1 MTSTPTAV
9 DINKRMYFQTDYKYL
24 PIGSNINV
32 HLISIGFGL
41 TL

>member
-1 MTSTPTAV
+1 LRIFV
-9 DINKRMYFQTDYKYL
+9 NKNIYFQTDYKYL
-24 PIGSNINV
+24 PIESNVNV